1 MPNRHKARQKDD
13 DHDDTSSSSS
23 ASSKVRIAFYDTTPY
38 FREYFHRVAD
48 EDKAEVRFKWIESRL
63 NEETAEDAKDC
74 QVACV
79 FVSDKVDAGI
89 VKQLHKHGVRMIA
102 VRSAGF
108 NNVDLKACD
117 ELGITVARVP
127 AYSPYAVAEYA
138 TALILSLNRRTHHA
152 YQRVRDYNF
161 SLNRLVGFDMH
172 GKTVGVFGTGKIG
185 QCFIDIMLGFGCKV
199 LCYDVVKAKALEG
212 RKHVTY
218 MSMDDV
224 FQRSDIISLHLP
236 LVKETRHIINKH
248 TLGMMK
254 PHALVINTGRGE
266 LVNTADLLDAL
277 RNEKIGGAGL
287 DVYEEEGEYFY
298 QDLSEEIVKDR
309 DLLEVINQPNCML
322 TSHQAFLT
330 QEALTGIAKT
340 TLGNIK
346 EYAVE
351 GKKMGQLTNSLNK
364 KGKDDKDGGKED
376 GKAGA
381 KADVH
386 NEAGKVGQGGEGRP
400 AAHTGGV
407 TQHHTSAGSIG
418 SRGGDVG
425 NTGQSTDRQW
435 AMDAVRAA
443 VAHGQRSVTAESEPI
458 KFASRL

>member
-1 MPNRHKARQKDD
+1 MDR
-13 DHDDTSSSSS
+13 
-23 ASSKVRIAFYDTTPY
+23 
-38 FREYFHRVAD
+38 
-48 EDKAEVRFKWIESRL
+48 IESRL
-63 NEETAEDAKDC
+63 SEETVEDAKGC
-74 QVACV
+74 QVVCV

-89 VKQLHKHGVRMIA
+89 LKQLQKQGVQMVA

-108 NNVDLKACD
+108 NNVDLKAAD
-117 ELGITVARVP
+117 ELDITVARVP

-199 LCYDVVKAKALEG
+199 LCYDVMKAKALEG
-212 RKHVTY
+212 RKNVTY
-218 MSMDDV
+218 MAMDDV
-224 FQRSDIISLHLP
+224 FRHSDIISLHLP
-236 LVKETRHIINKH
+236 LVKDTKHIINSH

-266 LVNTADLLDAL
+266 LVNTADLLEAL

-309 DLLEVINQPNCML
+309 ELLEVINQPNCML

-330 QEALTGIAKT
+330 QEALTAIAKT

-346 EYAVE
+346 EFAVD

-364 KGKDDKDGGKED
+364 KGKQDGGKD
-376 GKAGA
+376 GDKEGG
-381 KADVH
+381 KGLGADVH
-386 NEAGKVGQGGEGRP
+386 KEAGKEGQGGEGRP
-400 AAHTGGV
+400 GGV
-407 TQHHTSAGSIG
+407 SQHHTSAGS
-418 SRGGDVG
+418 
-425 NTGQSTDRQW
+425 TGHTSQSTDKQW
-435 AMDAVRAA
+435 AIDAVRAA
-443 VAHGQRSVTAESEPI
+443 VANGQRTVMGDIEPI
-458 KFASRL
+458 TFASRL

>member
-1 MPNRHKARQKDD
+1 M
-13 DHDDTSSSSS
+13 
-23 ASSKVRIAFYDTTPY
+23 
-38 FREYFHRVAD
+38 
-48 EDKAEVRFKWIESRL
+48 
-63 NEETAEDAKDC
+63 
-74 QVACV
+74 ACV
-79 FVSDKVDAGI
+79 FVSDKVDANILTQLQKQGI
-89 VKQLHKHGVRMIA
+89 KMIA

-185 QCFIDIMLGFGCKV
+185 QCFIDIMVGFGCKV

-212 RKHVTY
+212 RKNVSYH
-218 MSMDDV
+218 SMDEV

-236 LVKETRHIINKH
+236 LVKETTHIINKH

-254 PHALVINTGRGE
+254 PNALVINTGRGE

-309 DLLEVINQPNCML
+309 ELLEVINQPNCML

-330 QEALTGIAKT
+330 QEALTAIAKT
-340 TLGNIK
+340 TLRNIK
-346 EYAVE
+346 EFAVD

-364 KGKDDKDGGKED
+364 KGKDSKDGKEGKEESK
-376 GKAGA
+376 GH
-381 KADVH
+381 KADSH
-386 NEAGKVGQGGEGRP
+386 NEAGKEGQGGEGRP
-400 AAHTGGV
+400 AAQKSGV
-407 TQHHTSAGSIG
+407 SQHHTSAHT
-418 SRGGDVG
+418 
-425 NTGQSTDRQW
+425 TGQSTDKQW

-443 VAHGQRSVTAESEPI
+443 VANGRRSMTSDREPVQ
-458 KFASRL
+458 FSSRL

>member
-1 MPNRHKARQKDD
+1 MPSHKARQKPDS
-13 DHDDTSSSSS
+13 HDDNGTPSSSSS
-23 ASSKVRIAFYDTTPY
+23 TVRIAFYDTTPY

-48 EDKAEVRFKWIESRL
+48 EEQADVRFKWIESRL
-63 NEETAEDAKDC
+63 SEETVEDAKGC

-89 VKQLHKHGVRMIA
+89 VKQLYEQGIRMIA

-212 RKHVTY
+212 RKNVSYH
-218 MSMDDV
+218 SMDEV

-236 LVKETRHIINKH
+236 LVKETKHIINKQ

-254 PHALVINTGRGE
+254 PHAMIINTGRGE
-266 LVNTADLLDAL
+266 LVNTAELLDAL
-277 RNEKIGGAGL
+277 RNEKIGAAGL

-298 QDLSEEIVKDR
+298 QDLSEVIVKDR

-330 QEALTGIAKT
+330 QEALTAIATT
-340 TLGNIK
+340 TLRNIK
-346 EYAVE
+346 EFAVD

-364 KGKDDKDGGKED
+364 KGKEGNDGGKDGGKD
-376 GKAGA
+376 
-381 KADVH
+381 
-386 NEAGKVGQGGEGRP
+386 GGEQGQAGESRP
-400 AAHTGGV
+400 AGSSAGGV
-407 TQHHTSAGSIG
+407 TQHHTSAGHSSG
-418 SRGGDVG
+418 SSHGSSVG
-425 NTGQSTDRQW
+425 HTKGQSTDNKQW
-435 AMDAVRAA
+435 VMDAIRAV
-443 VAHGQRSVTAESEPI
+443 VANGQHSVSAERQPI
-458 KFASRL
+458 QFTSCL